1 MYIVHL
7 TTELAPIA
15 KVGGLGDVTA
25 GLSKALKEEGEK
37 VEVILPFYDHIPRKK
52 LNNLKVDME
61 GLISYED
68 MTPCKNTIWSAE
80 YEGTTLL
87 LIEPHEASHYF
98 KRGVIYG
105 EEDDLLRFTYFTKTA
120 MEYLLKREKHPDI
133 LNLHDWL
140 TTLAA
145 PLYYEMYQPQGLKI
159 GGLITTIHN
168 MKHQGVC
175 SPEKLDRMGLHTKH
189 LLKQDKLQ
197 DHSKPEKLNLLKGGL
212 VYSDFLTT
220 VSPTY
225 SKEIQG
231 KEGFGLEYILKQRKE
246 KLKGILNGIDTSYWS
261 PETDPFIKKNYS
273 TDGKDLN
280 EVEKAK
286 LENRKVLYS
295 KLKMDYDPALL
306 FTCISRLVQQ
316 KGPEMIRFGIEYV
329 LEKGGKFILLGS
341 TPEPNLKAEFH
352 ALAEEYRDNPH
363 VHFHFLFD
371 EKLAH
376 LTYAA
381 ADCIL
386 VPSLFEP
393 CGLTQMI
400 ALRYGTIPIVHK
412 VGGLNDTVFDIDHDE
427 LPVEKRNGYTFD
439 FPSVDSLRWS
449 IDRAFEHHK
458 NDKKKWHTMQRN
470 GFARDWSWKVPAK
483 EYLELY
489 RSIIPASRNKT
500 SSPI

>member
-15 KVGGLGDVTA
+15 KVGGLGDVAA

-37 VEVILPFYDHIPRKK
+37 VEVILPFYDHIPQEK
-52 LNNLKVDME
+52 LSNLKVDME
-61 GLISYED
+61 ELIFYGD
-68 MTPCKNTIWSAE
+68 KMPCKNTIWSAE
-80 YEGTTLL
+80 YGENSLL
-87 LIEPHEASHYF
+87 LIEPHNDSRYF

-105 EEDDLLRFTYFTKTA
+105 EEDDLLRFTYYTKTA

-133 LNLHDWL
+133 LHLHDWL

-145 PLYYEMYQPQGLKI
+145 PLYFEMYQSQGLKI

-168 MKHQGVC
+168 MKYQGIC
-175 SPEKLDRMGLHTKH
+175 SQEKLDRMGLSTQH
-189 LLKQDKLQ
+189 LLKQNKLQ
-197 DHSKPEKLNLLKGGL
+197 DPSKPEKLNLLKGGL

-231 KEGFGLEYILKQRKE
+231 KEGFGLECVLKQRKK
-246 KLKGILNGIDTSYWS
+246 KLKGILNGIDTSYWN
-261 PETDPFIKKNYS
+261 PETDPLIEKNYP

-286 LENRKVLYS
+286 LKNRKLLYS
-295 KLKMDYDPALL
+295 KLKMADDSAIL

-316 KGPEMIRFGIEYV
+316 KGLEMIQFGLEYV

-341 TPEPNLKAEFH
+341 TPEPNSKAKFH
-352 ALAEEYRDNPH
+352 ALAKKYRSNPH

-400 ALRYGTIPIVHK
+400 ALRYGTIPIVRT
-412 VGGLNDTVFDIDHDE
+412 VGGLKDTVFDIDHDE

-439 FPSVDSLRWS
+439 LPSVDSLRWP

-470 GFARDWSWKVPAK
+470 GFARNWSWKVSAK
-483 EYLELY
+483 EYLKLY
-489 RSIIPASRNKT
+489 RSMIPV
-500 SSPI
+500 

>member
-25 GLSKALKEEGEK
+25 GLSKALSEAGER
-37 VEVILPFYDHIPRKK
+37 VEVILPFYDHIDRKALK
-52 LNNLKVDME
+52 NLKIDFE
-61 GLISYED
+61 NLISYEE
-68 MTPCKNTIWSAE
+68 MNECKNTVWSAE
-80 YEGTTLL
+80 YKGVSLL
-87 LIEPHEASHYF
+87 LIEPHEEANYF

-105 EEDDLLRFTYFTKTA
+105 EEDDLLRFTYFTRTA
-120 MEYLLKREKHPDI
+120 MEYLLKKGKNPDI

-145 PLYYEMYQPQGLKI
+145 PLYHEMYKPLGLKI
-159 GGLITTIHN
+159 RGIITTIHN
-168 MKHQGVC
+168 MKYQGIC
-175 SPEKLDRMGLHTKH
+175 SPEKLSRIGLHAKH
-189 LLKQDKLQ
+189 LLKQTKLQ
-197 DHSKPEKLNLLKGGL
+197 DHSKPDKLNLLKGGL
-212 VYSDFLTT
+212 VYSDYLTT

-225 SKEIQG
+225 AKEIQG
-231 KEGFGLEYILKQRKE
+231 KEGFGLEHTLVDRKDQ
-246 KLKGILNGIDTSYWS
+246 LYGILNGIDTTYWN
-261 PETDPFIKKNYS
+261 PETDPFIKKNYPANGS
-273 TDGKDLN
+273 N
-280 EVEKAK
+280 FEAVNAAK
-286 LENRKVLYS
+286 IENRKALCL
-295 KLKMDYDPALL
+295 KLKMDYDPAPL
-306 FTCISRLVQQ
+306 FSCISRIVQQ

-329 LEKGGKFILLGS
+329 LEKGGQFILLGS
-341 TPEPNLKAEFH
+341 TPEPSLKAEFLT
-352 ALAEEYRDNPH
+352 LAEEYRDNPH

-412 VGGLNDTVFDIDHDE
+412 VGGLNDTVFDIDHTE
-427 LPVEKRNGYTFD
+427 LPAEKRNGYTFD
-439 FPSVDSLRWS
+439 FPSNDSLRWS

-458 NDKKKWHTMQRN
+458 NDRKKWHLMQMN
-470 GFARDWSWKVPAK
+470 GFKKDWSWKMPAQ
-483 EYLELY
+483 EYLNLY
-489 RSIIPASRNKT
+489 HSFNSSKPA
-500 SSPI
+500 

>member
-1 MYIVHL
+1 MHIVHL
-7 TTELAPIA
+7 TTEFAPIA

-37 VEVILPFYDHIPRKK
+37 IEVILPFYDHIARKK
-52 LNNLKVDME
+52 LNHLKIDMD
-61 GLISYED
+61 GLISYEE
-68 MTPCKNTIWSAE
+68 MTPYKNTIWSAE
-80 YEGTTLL
+80 YEGIPLL
-87 LIEPHEASHYF
+87 LIQPHEEAHYF

-105 EEDDLLRFTYFTKTA
+105 EEDDILRFTYFTKTA
-120 MEYLLKREKHPDI
+120 MEYLLKRGKHPDI

-145 PLYYEMYQPQGLKI
+145 PLYYEMYQPQGLRI
-159 GGLITTIHN
+159 GGIITTIHN
-168 MKHQGVC
+168 MKYQGVC
-175 SPEKLDRMGLHTKH
+175 SPEELDRMGLHTKH

-197 DHSKPEKLNLLKGGL
+197 DHSKPEKLNLLKGGI

-231 KEGFGLEYILKQRKE
+231 KEGFGLEYVLKQRKE
-246 KLKGILNGIDTSYWS
+246 KLQGILNGIDTVYWD
-261 PETDPFIKKNYS
+261 PETDPFIKRNYP

-286 LENRKVLYS
+286 IENRKALYS
-295 KLKMDYDPALL
+295 KLKMDFDPAPL
-306 FTCISRLVQQ
+306 FTAISRIVQQ
-316 KGPEMIRFGIEYV
+316 KGPEMIRFAIEYV
-329 LEKGGKFILLGS
+329 LKKGGKFILLGS
-341 TPEPNLKAEFH
+341 TPEPKLKGEFYF
-352 ALAEEYRDNPH
+352 LAEEYRDNPH

-386 VPSLFEP
+386 IPSLFEP

-400 ALRYGTIPIVHK
+400 ALRYGTIPIAHK

-427 LPVEKRNGYTFD
+427 IPLEKRNGYTFD

-458 NDKKKWHTMQRN
+458 NDQSKWHTMQRS
-470 GFARDWSWKVPAK
+470 GFARNWSWKAPAQK
-483 EYLELY
+483 YLELY
-489 RSIIPASRNKT
+489 RSIAQLG
-500 SSPI
+500 

>member
-25 GLSKALKEEGEK
+25 GLSKALIEAGEK
-37 VEVILPFYDHIPRKK
+37 VEVIIPFYDHIDRKK
-52 LNNLKVDME
+52 LKNLKVDME
-61 GLISYED
+61 GLISYEE
-68 MTPCKNTIWSAE
+68 MNECKNTIWSAE
-80 YEGTTLL
+80 YEEISLL
-87 LIEPHEASHYF
+87 LIEPHEEAKYF

-105 EEDDLLRFTYFTKTA
+105 EEDDLLRFTYFTRAA
-120 MEYLLKREKHPDI
+120 MEYLLKKGKYPDI

-145 PLYYEMYQPQGLKI
+145 PLYHEMYKSLGLKI
-159 GGLITTIHN
+159 GGIITTIHN
-168 MKHQGVC
+168 MKYQGIC
-175 SPEKLDRMGLHTKH
+175 SPEKLGRIGLHTEH
-189 LLKQDKLQ
+189 LIKQDKLQ
-197 DHSKPEKLNLLKGGL
+197 DQSKPEKLNLLKGGL
-212 VYSDFLTT
+212 NYSDFLTT

-225 SKEIQG
+225 AIEIQG
-231 KEGFGLEYILKQRKE
+231 KEGFGLESILVKRKE
-246 KLKGILNGIDTSYWS
+246 KLRGILNGIDTSYWN
-261 PETDPFIKKNYS
+261 PETDPFIEKNYPS
-273 TDGKDLN
+273 NGSNLD

-286 LENRKVLYS
+286 IENRKALYS

-306 FTCISRLVQQ
+306 FTCISRIVQQ

-329 LEKGGKFILLGS
+329 LKKGGQFILLGS
-341 TPEPNLKAEFH
+341 TPEPKLRAEFQ

-386 VPSLFEP
+386 IPSLFEP

-412 VGGLNDTVFDIDHDE
+412 VGGLNDTVFDIDNE
-427 LPVEKRNGYTFD
+427 EVSMNKRNGYTFD
-439 FPSVDSLRWS
+439 FPSNDSLRWS

-458 NDKKKWHTMQRN
+458 NDLQKWRLMQMN
-470 GFARDWSWKVPAK
+470 GFKKDWSWKEPAQK
-483 EYLELY
+483 YLDLY
-489 RSIIPASRNKT
+489 QAISSSKPA
-500 SSPI
+500 

>member
-7 TTELAPIA
+7 TTEFAPIA

-25 GLSKALKEEGEK
+25 GLSKALTETGEK
-37 VEVILPFYDHIPRKK
+37 VEVIIPFYDHIDREK
-52 LNNLKVDME
+52 LKNLKTDLE

-68 MTPCKNTIWSAE
+68 MEECKNTVWSAE
-80 YEGTTLL
+80 YEGVSLI
-87 LIEPHEASHYF
+87 LIEPHEKANYF

-105 EEDDLLRFTYFTKTA
+105 EEDDLLRFTYFTRTA
-120 MEYLLKREKHPDI
+120 MEYLLKTGRHPDI

-140 TTLAA
+140 TSLAA
-145 PLYYEMYQPQGLKI
+145 PLYHEMYKSLGLKI
-159 GGLITTIHN
+159 GGIMTTIHN
-168 MKHQGVC
+168 MKYQGVC
-175 SPEKLDRMGLHTKH
+175 TPEKLGRIGLRTDH

-197 DHSKPEKLNLLKGGL
+197 DHSKPDKLNLLKGSL
-212 VYSDFLTT
+212 VYSDMLTT

-225 SKEIQG
+225 AKEIQG
-231 KEGFGLEYILKQRKE
+231 KEGFGLEHVLVSRKE
-246 KLKGILNGIDTSYWS
+246 KLKGILNGIDTSYWN
-261 PETDPFIKKNYS
+261 PEVDPFLEKNYS
-273 TDGKDLN
+273 ASASNLD
-280 EVEKAK
+280 EVQEAK
-286 LENRKVLYS
+286 IENRKSLYT

-306 FTCISRLVQQ
+306 FTCISRLVHQ

-329 LEKGGKFILLGS
+329 LKKGGQFILLGS
-341 TPEPNLKAEFH
+341 TPEYNVKAEFYN
-352 ALAEEYRDNPH
+352 LAEEYRDNPH

-386 VPSLFEP
+386 IPSIFEP

-412 VGGLNDTVFDIDHDE
+412 VGGLCDTVFDIDHEEIPSD
-427 LPVEKRNGYTFD
+427 KRNGYTFD
-439 FPSVDSLRWS
+439 FPSNDSLRWS
-449 IDRAFEHHK
+449 IDSAFEHHK
-458 NDKKKWHTMQRN
+458 NDPKKWDLMQKN
-470 GFARDWSWKVPAK
+470 GFKKDWSWKNPAK

-489 RSIIPASRNKT
+489 RATCKNHD
-500 SSPI
+500 